1 VARPGRGLD
10 AEQRASCQK
19 VTPSRIVALAGLWFL
34 VALTGLLHAE
44 RIDVGSGSYM
54 TDRSEGPKGPPETI
68 LRTEKV
74 RGPMPSNDWW
84 SSAAWPGESF
94 PQYPH
99 PLAVKTEPEGL
110 RIYYPGPS
118 IRSDRAAIYGSM
130 PGGKEDFVLGHSA
143 VDDFPRPLVDGF
155 SDWFVDLRFATN
167 NASLHVSYGH
177 GSPYVYA
184 LYQGGEPRL
193 TFGSAPSVMV
203 GDEHSPTLSVNIHGR
218 RYGLFAPLGSTWS
231 GLGTKTISCDTKG
244 KGYFSVA
251 VLPDGS
257 PATLD
262 LFGRHAHTHV
272 VGTKVLWS
280 YDPHSAVVTTRFD
293 FETVAREGDERGT
306 LFAMYPHQWRNTD
319 TTLLPLG
326 YRSVRGVMKLAVG
339 TSFATRTR
347 FAGILPG
354 LPDVGGTDKDRI
366 ARDLAVDLARPGGD
380 ARDTYWVGKQLGRLA
395 TLLPITEQYRLPE
408 TAAVRARVR
417 GVVEDWFSAQS
428 PNGKPKAGSLFG
440 YDRNWGTLIGYPASY
455 GSDRELNDHHFHY
468 GYFIKAAAEIARE
481 DPEWARSDRWGG
493 MVELLIRDVASPER
507 SDPLFPFLRCFDPY
521 AGHSW
526 ASGSAQFADGNN
538 NESSSEAMNAW
549 SGLVLWGEATGNTR
563 LRDLGVWLHTTEM
576 QAIQEYWFDVWNE
589 NHPRD
594 FSPSVVTM
602 IWGGKGAN
610 GTWFTADPQ
619 LVHGIN
625 WLPIHG
631 GSLYLGH
638 FPGYAAKNYEALVAE
653 HGGDPWNNWPDLI
666 WMYRAFSDPA
676 EAHRLLDAAPSNT
689 RLEDGNSWVN
699 TRHWITNLE
708 RLGTPDPSIVGSE
721 PMAAVFRRGSRLSYV
736 VYSLAEGARTVR
748 FSDGT
753 SVAIKARGF
762 TVKTREK

>member
-1 VARPGRGLD
+1 V
-10 AEQRASCQK
+10 K
-19 VTPSRIVALAGLWFL
+19 PSKPVFFSGLWVF
-34 VALTGLLHAE
+34 VVFTGLLQAE
-44 RIDVGSGSYM
+44 QVDLGAGSYTRDLPM
-54 TDRSEGPKGPPETI
+54 GAKGPPGTI
-68 LRTEKV
+68 LRTERV

-84 SSAAWPGESF
+84 SSAAWPGKSF
-94 PQYPH
+94 PQYPY

-118 IRSDRAAIYGSM
+118 IRSDKAAIYGSM
-130 PGGKEDFVLGHSA
+130 AGGKEDFVLGHSA
-143 VDDFPRPLVDGF
+143 VDHFPRPLVDGS

-167 NASLHVSYGH
+167 DAALRVSYGH

-184 LYQGGEPRL
+184 VYQGGEPRL

-203 GDEHSPTLSVNIHGR
+203 GDDHSPTLGVNIHGR
-218 RYGLFAPLGSTWS
+218 RYGLFAPSGST
-231 GLGTKTISCDTKG
+231 
-244 KGYFSVA
+244 
-251 VLPDGS
+251 
-257 PATLD
+257 ATLE
-262 LFGRHAHTHV
+262 LFARHAHAHV
-272 VGTKVLWS
+272 VGTKVSWS
-280 YDPHSAVVTTRFD
+280 YDPASAAVTTRFD

-306 LFAMYPHQWRNTD
+306 LFALYPHQWRNTG
-319 TTLLPLG
+319 TALLPLG
-326 YRSVRGVMKLAVG
+326 YRSVRGAMKLGAG
-339 TSFATRTR
+339 SSFATRTR
-347 FAGILPG
+347 FTGILPA
-354 LPDVGGTDKDRI
+354 LPDVGGTDRDTM

-380 ARDTYWVGKQLGRLA
+380 GRDTYWVGKQLGRLA
-395 TLLPITEQYRLPE
+395 TLLPITEQYGLPE

-417 GVVEDWFSAQS
+417 GVLEDWFSAKA
-428 PNGKPKAGSLFG
+428 PNGKPKAGAWFG
-440 YDRNWGTLIGYPASY
+440 YDRNWGTLIGYPASF

-493 MVELLIRDVASPER
+493 MVELLIRDIAASER

-526 ASGSAQFADGNN
+526 ASGPAQFADGNN

-563 LRDLGVWLHTTEM
+563 LRDLGVWLYTTEM

-594 FSPSVVTM
+594 YTPSVVTM

-638 FPGYAAKNYEALVAE
+638 FPGYAAKNYAALVAE
-653 HGGDPWNNWPDLI
+653 HGGDQWDNWPDLV

-676 EAHRLLDAAPSNT
+676 DARRLLDAAPSNT

-708 RLGTPDPSIVGSE
+708 RLGAPDPSITATE
-721 PMAAVFRRGSRLSYV
+721 PMAVVFRRGSRLSYV
-736 VYSLAEGARTVR
+736 VYSLTYGARTVR

-753 SVAIKARGF
+753 SVPVKARGF
-762 TVKTREK
+762 SVKIREK